1 MSKQSPL
8 IKFLMDN
15 LWGIL
20 GIFVVLITFYVT
32 VNFRLMAVEVKA
44 NDQREDIDK
53 LTDLVERVII
63 LEQHDKALIDSVA
76 EIKQDVKEIHERIIQ

>member
-1 MSKQSPL
+1 
-8 IKFLMDN
+8 MDN